1 MIGSRQPH
9 VADCTNGVDPAWV
22 GAGDWAMSGHI
33 AMGWARSPRGP
44 WSEPRIVLRNDLDR
58 AKNRSDWDYYVTNPS
73 ASVMPNGT
81 VMLVRPRPLRLGRL
95 LCYKTLVP
103 AGLLVGARRGRL
115 LGGTGRGLCAPLE
128 CELQA
133 GQDRGVAQ
141 ARAAVRARAAAG
153 RRQRGGEAKLDIN
166 L

>member
-22 GAGDWAMSGHI
+22 GGGDWAMSGHI

-95 LCYKTLVP
+95 LC
-103 AGLLVGARRGRL
+103 
-115 LGGTGRGLCAPLE
+115 
-128 CELQA
+128 
-133 GQDRGVAQ
+133 
-141 ARAAVRARAAAG
+141 
-153 RRQRGGEAKLDIN
+153 
-166 L
+166 

>member
-33 AMGWARSPRGP
+33 AMGWARTPRGP
-44 WSEPRIVLRNDLDR
+44 WSEPRIILRNDLDR

-73 ASVMPNGT
+73 AVLMPNGT

-95 LCYKTLVP
+95 LC
-103 AGLLVGARRGRL
+103 
-115 LGGTGRGLCAPLE
+115 
-128 CELQA
+128 
-133 GQDRGVAQ
+133 
-141 ARAAVRARAAAG
+141 
-153 RRQRGGEAKLDIN
+153 
-166 L
+166 